1 MKCKGQQANLLPVLL
16 SVLGREAQGHRL
28 SNSKGCICKDY
39 IQPVEKEEIVLVS
52 AIFFSGPA
60 EHQALCLALM

>member
-16 SVLGREAQGHRL
+16 SVL

-39 IQPVEKEEIVLVS
+39 VQPVEKEEIVLVS
-52 AIFFSGPA
+52 AIFFQDLLNIRHCA
-60 EHQALCLALM
+60 WH